1 MVRLKWPQFSLHKTR
16 FSPCY
21 RPKYIQMELNFI
33 HPKRLKKA
41 KNSHMKQCKRITRVT
56 EGTHVKLFG
65 KVKSLAKVF
74 EVPESGKIV

>member
-1 MVRLKWPQFSLHKTR
+1 
-16 FSPCY
+16 
-21 RPKYIQMELNFI
+21 MELNFI
-33 HPKRLKKA
+33 DSERLKKA

-56 EGTHVKLFG
+56 EGTYVKLFG

>member
-1 MVRLKWPQFSLHKTR
+1 MLQT
-16 FSPCY
+16 
-21 RPKYIQMELNFI
+21 EI
-33 HPKRLKKA
+33 HPHGTKFYTPETIKKC